1 MITHNVT
8 RLRNVMLIIATVI
21 CTVASYAQMPRNI
34 SYQGLLT
41 QPNGEPI
48 VDGTYELVMRMF
60 NAESG
65 GTLLWEE
72 NHTVQLQRGLFSV
85 YLGDQVPL
93 TAVDMSQRLYL
104 ETAIVGGPVFP
115 RSRLSMVPM
124 AMRSIL
130 ADSAKGL
137 TQSANGFVRSL
148 NGQQGNVLMRARNG
162 VSLSQIG
169 DTLVLQSSVQ
179 PTGVQSLISPENT
192 LRIIGSTGPTAS
204 LDVRDG
210 SITAAKIADGAIT
223 TNELASGSVTISKIA
238 SGVIPSSLPPVGPA
252 SGDLTGN
259 YPAPS
264 IANGAV
270 TTIKLGENSVSTSK
284 LVDGSVTSAKI
295 LDGTVST
302 AKIADGAV
310 SSPKL
315 SMTGVT
321 AGTYGNEL
329 NIPQITVDDR
339 GRILVISNKPVG
351 DFPYIVPAGGDLT
364 GTFPAPFIKINAVNT
379 SKILDASVTTSKLA
393 PLGVTNDRIAPNAVT
408 TEKIADGTIVTLD
421 LAPGTIPATLPP
433 NGPAGGDLSGTY
445 PNPILSVSAATGG
458 RIISS
463 IRTAA
468 QANNPDVNT
477 AGNVVVLDA
486 SGRLPSSLVANI
498 GDVKYSYATSNHNG
512 WYRLNGQNLSTLPAV
527 AQANAAI
534 LGFSTALP
542 DTRDHVIKHRDELG
556 TGGHGS
562 EAVGSITGQNDYVIY
577 QENLPPLFGFAGFG
591 GGHTHGVTDPGHV
604 HTISYGTE
612 PDDAGPPAS
621 FDEVTLAP
629 GANPGVIQ
637 PSTTGVMVEYA
648 GDHMHEVVVNDWTP
662 MLPVNNRQASVNL
675 NAFIFLGY

>member
-1 MITHNVT
+1 MNRTNLT
-8 RLRNVMLIIATVI
+8 RLRNVILALAMAA
-21 CTVASYAQMPRNI
+21 CAVASYAQMPRSI

-48 VDGTYELVMRMF
+48 IDGTYELVIRMF
-60 NAESG
+60 NVESG

-72 NHTVQLQRGLFSV
+72 GHTVQLQRGLFSV

-115 RSRLSMVPM
+115 RARLSMVPM

-130 ADSAKGL
+130 ADSAMGL
-137 TQSANGFVRSL
+137 TQSANGFVKSL
-148 NGQQGNVLMRARNG
+148 NGQQGNVQVRARNG
-162 VSLSQIG
+162 VSLTQVG
-169 DTLVLQSSVQ
+169 DTLVLQSTVQ
-179 PTGVQSLISPENT
+179 PTGVQALISSENT
-192 LRIIGSTGPTAS
+192 IRITGSTGPTANI
-204 LDVRDG
+204 DVRDG
-210 SITAAKIADGAIT
+210 SITAAKIADGTIT
-223 TNELASGSVTISKIA
+223 SNELASGSVTLSKIA
-238 SGVIPSSLPPVGPA
+238 GGVIPTSLPPTGPA

-264 IANGAV
+264 IASGAITTTKLSDNSVIASKLGDGAV
-270 TTIKLGENSVSTSK
+270 
-284 LVDGSVTSAKI
+284 SAPKI
-295 LDGTVST
+295 LDGAIST
-302 AKIADGAV
+302 AKLADGAV

-315 SMTGVT
+315 SLTGVT

-339 GRILVISNKPVG
+339 GRILLISNKSVG

-379 SKILDASVTTSKLA
+379 SKILDAAVTTSKLA

-408 TEKIADGTIVTLD
+408 TEKIADGTIVTMD

-433 NGPAGGDLSGTY
+433 NGPAGGDLTGTY
-445 PNPILSVSAATGG
+445 PNPTVSVSAATGG
-458 RIISS
+458 RIITA

-468 QANNPDVNT
+468 QAMNPDVNT
-477 AGNVVVLDA
+477 AGNIVVLDA
-486 SGRLPSSLVANI
+486 SGRLPASLVANI

-512 WYRLNGQNLSTLPAV
+512 WYRLNGQNLSALPPV

-534 LGFSTALP
+534 LGFMGTLP

-562 EAVGSITGQNDYVIY
+562 EAVGSVTGANDYVIY
-577 QENLPPLFGFAGFG
+577 QENLPPLYGYTGFEGAHTHNVFDP
-591 GGHTHGVTDPGHV
+591 GHTH
-604 HTISYGTE
+604 TINYGTE
-612 PDDAGPPAS
+612 PDDAGPPVS
-621 FDEVTLAP
+621 FDEVTTAP
-629 GANPGVIQ
+629 GANPGAIE
-637 PSTTGVMVEYA
+637 PATTGIMIEY
-648 GDHMHEVVVNDWTP
+648 GGEHMHEVIVNDWSP
-662 MLPVNNRQASVNL
+662 MLPVNNRQASLNL